1 VEVALVSAVMALILL
16 LHGASTREVVMVL
29 PDAQGRTGTVVVE
42 SRGERIV
49 LNQPYATSRITY
61 DGRVRNEPA
70 PEPKAAAAAQVAFQ
84 SLIAALPERP
94 RSFSLYFVTGT
105 DTLTDE
111 SKVELGRMFEDLKKR
126 PISDVVVI
134 GHTDRAGDE
143 AANDELSLQRAERV
157 KVDLV
162 GQGIP
167 TAVIRTAGR
176 GEREPVEPPEDG
188 VDEPRNRRV
197 EISVR

>member
-16 LHGASTREVVMVL
+16 LHGASTREVVIVL
-29 PDAQGRTGTVVVE
+29 PDAQGRVGTVVVE

-49 LNQPYATSRITY
+49 LDQPYATSRITY
-61 DGRVRNEPA
+61 DGTVRNEPA
-70 PEPKAAAAAQVAFQ
+70 PEPKAIAAVQAVFQ
-84 SLIAALPERP
+84 PVLTALPERP
-94 RSFSLYFVTGT
+94 RSFLLYFVTGT
-105 DTLTDE
+105 DVLTDE
-111 SKVELGRMFEDLKKR
+111 SKMELQRMFDELKKR
-126 PISDVVVI
+126 PVSDVVVI

-143 AANDELSLQRAERV
+143 LANDQLSLQRAERL

-167 TAVIRTAGR
+167 ADVIRAAGR
-176 GEREPVEPPEDG
+176 GEREPVIPTEDG
-188 VDEPRNRRV
+188 VDEPQNRRV